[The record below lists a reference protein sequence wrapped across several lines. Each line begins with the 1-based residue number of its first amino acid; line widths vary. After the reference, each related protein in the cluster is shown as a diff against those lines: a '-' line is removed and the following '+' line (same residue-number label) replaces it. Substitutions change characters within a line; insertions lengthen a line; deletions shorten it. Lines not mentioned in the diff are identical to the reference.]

1 MEPTDTRI
9 AAGGPIATGLR
20 VHVSDAS
27 PLGYFGCVT
36 SMNADTLTLAR
47 DDTGARALVDL
58 SRRRV
63 FVANR

>member
-1 MEPTDTRI
+1 
-9 AAGGPIATGLR
+9 
-20 VHVSDAS
+20 
-27 PLGYFGCVT
+27 
-36 SMNADTLTLAR
+36 MNADTLTVAR

>member
-1 MEPTDTRI
+1 MEPTDRHI

-27 PLGYFGCVT
+27 PRGYFGRVT
-36 SMNADTLTLAR
+36 SMNAGTLTVAR
-47 DDTGARALVDL
+47 DDTGARAVVDM

-63 FVANR
+63 LVVDR